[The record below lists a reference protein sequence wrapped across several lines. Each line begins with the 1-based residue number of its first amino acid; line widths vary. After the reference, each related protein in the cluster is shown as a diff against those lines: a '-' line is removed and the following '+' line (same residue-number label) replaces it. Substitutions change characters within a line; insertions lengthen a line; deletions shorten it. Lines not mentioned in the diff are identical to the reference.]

1 MLFLFIAVLVVGLI
15 AIPFL
20 ARLARPEA
28 ARRLAFAL
36 AGSGAIIG
44 WASLAWLVFA
54 PTYRT
59 ETVTLSTGSQA
70 ASVTSASR
78 SLLEVGLAPLT
89 IIVLLGV
96 CAAFAAILLGAFEQ
110 MRAPLGR
117 GCRLMLACAVPLVAI
132 GLVSWGLAPVQP
144 AIALSAFAT
153 ITAFAS
159 SGKSLRG

>member
-1 MLFLFIAVLVVGLI
+1 MLFLFIAVLVLGLM

-20 ARLARPEA
+20 VRRARPEMV
-28 ARRLAFAL
+28 RRLAFAL
-36 AGSGAIIG
+36 AGLGAVVG
-44 WASLAWLVFA
+44 CAGLAWLGFA
-54 PTYRT
+54 PTYRSA
-59 ETVTLSTGSQA
+59 TVSLSAGSESA
-70 ASVTSASR
+70 TVTSASL
-78 SLLEVGLAPLT
+78 SLLEVGLAPIT

-117 GCRLMLACAVPLVAI
+117 GCRLMLAGTVPLVAI